1 MLKVNVK
8 SDISCKVKVKSEI
21 MYFLVNASPAKRLD
35 VATSNF
41 ADALVSSKAGI
52 CDGVPST
59 EV

>member
-1 MLKVNVK
+1 MFRVFPLP
-8 SDISCKVKVKSEI
+8 KVKVKSEI
-21 MYFLVNASPAKRLD
+21 MYFIVNASSPKGLD

-41 ADALVSSKAGI
+41 ADALVSSKVGI